1 VRASRTIVTA
11 ALASS
16 LLAGVATAADYPAVA
31 APLARTFAN
40 CTAMHHVYPHGV
52 GRTNAH
58 DHVTSG
64 TPVTN
69 FKHSNALYAANTKS
83 DRDHD
88 HIACEA
94 H

>member
-1 VRASRTIVTA
+1 
-11 ALASS
+11 
-16 LLAGVATAADYPAVA
+16 
-31 APLARTFAN
+31 
-40 CTAMHHVYPHGV
+40 MHHVYPHGV
-52 GRTNAH
+52 GRVHAH

-69 FKHSNALYAANTKS
+69 FKRSNALYAANSGS

-88 HIACEA
+88 LVACEA

>member
-1 VRASRTIVTA
+1 MMNRRIVAVLGATA
-11 ALASS
+11 LLASPF
-16 LLAGVATAADYPAVA
+16 VAPNGASAASA
-31 APLARTFAN
+31 ARHFAN
-40 CTAMHHVYPHGV
+40 CTAMHQVYAHGV
-52 GRTNAH
+52 GRVHAH

-69 FKHSNALYAANTKS
+69 FKRSNALYNANSGS

-88 HIACEA
+88 GVACEA

>member
-1 VRASRTIVTA
+1 MNRRFVASFVIVLFMAT
-11 ALASS
+11 ALA
-16 LLAGVATAADYPAVA
+16 APDAAVA
-31 APLARTFAN
+31 APTARHFAN
-40 CTAMHHVYPHGV
+40 CTSMHHVYPHGV
-52 GRTNAH
+52 GRVHAH

-69 FKHSNALYAANTKS
+69 FKRSNALYAANSGS

-88 HIACEA
+88 LVACEA